1 MTGLIPEYRY
11 LIANVV
17 DGSVV
22 MEVPFG
28 GVSWERKISGAGAF
42 SGSISADPNQDH
54 FDLYNTTIPGKHAI
68 YVMRDGVCVWG
79 GIIWSRD
86 YDIIDRNLSV
96 SALEFS
102 SYFHHRLFWKTM
114 ALTGPTIKDMLTQ
127 LVTAVFND
135 QSSVNEPLAYSASD
149 VHNLI
154 NFYKQDNGSGSA
166 GNRVTITTEENHNFI
181 DDDSVYIDGFT
192 GAGTGYGQT
201 YFNGTYTVK
210 KVNNNTFYYTVGGSA
225 TFTNTTATNA
235 GLGVY
240 AIKSSSKTTI
250 DSSVAINMSLSLETA
265 VVDVSTGL
273 DSYTIVPGGAN
284 ENDPYTFR
292 GTEMRYV
299 GEIIDNFSSNGVQSY
314 LTSDPNQSI
323 VSTRFDYFVES
334 TLDGATGKFK
344 NTFKAWLVRK
354 DNNQYKTQPT
364 STVDYSALYGP
375 SKLAA
380 SNIVFEHPGNI
391 VSMSLAENAD
401 SAASRLWMV
410 DSGNDLNNT
419 AEPYYGSYTNLTYLG
434 NGYPILETA
443 ITDRNLDVNNDKQV
457 APYAKSVGYRLA
469 PPIGTYSV
477 QVNGSLSPE
486 IGVYKPGDWC
496 VVIPNDSFIN
506 KRLMP
511 PYENRTGVLVR
522 KILSVKVSVPD
533 NPTFPETVDL
543 ELVPEWEVSDA

>member
-54 FDLYNTTIPGKHAI
+54 FDLYNTTIPGKHAV

-86 YDIIDRNLSV
+86 YDIIERNLSV

-102 SYFHHRLFWKTM
+102 SYFHHRVFWKTM
-114 ALTGPTIKDMLTQ
+114 TITGPTIKDMLTQ

-135 QSSVNEPLAYSASD
+135 QSATNEPLSYSASD

-154 NFYKQDNGSGSA
+154 TYYQQKDIAGTGA
-166 GNRVTITTEENHNFI
+166 GNRVTITTEENHKFVNG
-181 DDDSVYIDGFT
+181 DSVYIGGFT
-192 GAGTGYGQT
+192 GAVDGSNVGYGST
-201 YFNGTYTVK
+201 AFNGTYTVT
-210 KVNNNTFYYTVGGSA
+210 KVTDTTFYYTIGGTARNINS
-225 TFTNTTATNA
+225 TATNVA
-235 GLGVY
+235 LGSF
-240 AIKSSSKTTI
+240 AIKASSKTTI
-250 DSSVAINMSLSLETA
+250 DSSVAISMSLSIDDDLA
-265 VVDVSTGL
+265 D
-273 DSYTIVPGGAN
+273 YTIVDSGDNNPF
-284 ENDPYTFR
+284 TFR
-292 GTEMRYV
+292 GSEMRYV

-314 LTSDPNQSI
+314 LTSDPNTVTI
-323 VSTRFDYFVES
+323 STRFDYFVES
-334 TLDGATGKFK
+334 TLNGATNKFT

-354 DNNQYKTQPT
+354 DTNQYKAIPT
-364 STVDYSALYGP
+364 NTLDYSALYGP

-391 VSMSLAENAD
+391 ISMSLAENAD

-410 DSGNDLNNT
+410 DSGNDLDSN
-419 AEPYYGSYTNLTYLG
+419 AAKYYASYTNLTYLG
-434 NGYPILETA
+434 NKYPILETA
-443 ITDRNLDVNNDKQV
+443 ITDRNLVTNTDQEV
-457 APYAKSVGYRLA
+457 APYAKSVAYRLA

-477 QVNGSLSPE
+477 QVNGSLPPE

>member
-1 MTGLIPEYRY
+1 MTGLVPEYRY

-54 FDLYNTTIPGKHAI
+54 FDLYNTTIPGKHAV

-86 YDIIDRNLSV
+86 YDITERNLSV

-102 SYFHHRLFWKTM
+102 SYFHHRVFWKTM
-114 ALTGPTIKDMLTQ
+114 TINGPTIKNMLTQ
-127 LVTAVFND
+127 LVNAVFND
-135 QSSVNEPLAYSASD
+135 QSATNEPLSYSASD

-154 NFYKQDNGSGSA
+154 TFYQQKLTGGASATGSG
-166 GNRVTITTEENHNFI
+166 NIVTVTTEEKHKFI
-181 DDDSVYIDGFT
+181 TGDSVYIGGFT
-192 GAGTGYGQT
+192 GAVDGSNVGYGST
-201 YFNGTYTVK
+201 AFNGTYTVT
-210 KVNNNTFYYTVGGSA
+210 VTNATTFYYTIGGTAQNINS
-225 TFTNTTATNA
+225 TATNA
-235 GLGVY
+235 ALGSF
-240 AIKSSSKTTI
+240 AIKASSRTTI
-250 DSSVAINMSLSLETA
+250 NSSAAISMSLSIDDDLA
-265 VVDVSTGL
+265 D
-273 DSYTIVPGGAN
+273 YTIVDSGDNNPF
-284 ENDPYTFR
+284 TFR
-292 GTEMRYV
+292 GSEMRYV
-299 GEIIDNFSSNGVQSY
+299 GEIIDNFSSNGVPSY
-314 LTSDPNQSI
+314 LTSDPNTVTI
-323 VSTRFDYFVES
+323 STKFDYFVES
-334 TLDGATGKFK
+334 TLNGVTNKFT

-354 DNNQYKTQPT
+354 DTNQYAAIPT
-364 STVDYSALYGP
+364 NTVNYSALYGP

-380 SNIVFEHPGNI
+380 SSIIFEHPGNI
-391 VSMSLAENAD
+391 LSMSLAENAD

-410 DSGNDLNNT
+410 DSGNDLDSN
-419 AEPYYGSYTNLTYLG
+419 AAKYYASYTNLTYLG
-434 NGYPILETA
+434 NKYPILETA
-443 ITDRNLDVNNDKQV
+443 ITDRNLTVNNDQEV

>member
-1 MTGLIPEYRY
+1 MAGLIPEYRY

-68 YVMRDGVCVWG
+68 YVIRDGVCVWG

-86 YDIIDRNLSV
+86 YDIIDRNLSI

-102 SYFHHRLFWKTM
+102 SYFHHRVFWKSM
-114 ALTGPTIKDMLTQ
+114 AVTGPTIKNMLTQ
-127 LVTAVFND
+127 VVNAVFND
-135 QSSVNEPLAYSASD
+135 QSGTNEPLAYSASD

-154 NFYKQDNGSGSA
+154 TYYQQKSTGGSGATGS
-166 GNRVTITTEENHNFI
+166 GNIVTVRTEEKHKFVDGN
-181 DDDSVYIDGFT
+181 SVYIGGFT
-192 GAGTGYGQT
+192 GAVDGSDVGYGST
-201 YFNGTYTVK
+201 AFNGTYPVTVIDA
-210 KVNNNTFYYTVGGSA
+210 NIFYYTISGTA
-225 TFTNTTATNA
+225 QNINYQATNTA
-235 GLGVY
+235 LGCY
-240 AIKSSSKTTI
+240 AIKASSRTTI
-250 DSSVAINMSLSLETA
+250 NSSAAISMSLSIDDDLA
-265 VVDVSTGL
+265 D
-273 DSYTIVPGGAN
+273 YTIVHDGD
-284 ENDPYTFR
+284 NDPFLFR
-292 GTEMRYV
+292 GSEMRYV

-323 VSTRFDYFVES
+323 ISTRFDYFVES
-334 TLDGATGKFK
+334 TLDGATNKFT

-354 DNNQYKTQPT
+354 DTNQYAAIPT
-364 STVDYSALYGP
+364 NTVGYSALYGP
-375 SKLAA
+375 SKLDA

-391 VSMSLAENAD
+391 VSMSLSENAD

-410 DSGNDLNNT
+410 DSGNDLDSN
-419 AEPYYGSYTNLTYLG
+419 AEKYYGSYTNLTYLG
-434 NGYPILETA
+434 NKYPILETA
-443 ITDRNLDVNNDKQV
+443 ITDRNLTVNTDQEV

-469 PPIGTYSV
+469 PPIGSYTV
-477 QVNGSLSPE
+477 QVNGSLPPE
-486 IGVYKPGDWC
+486 IGTYKPGDWC

-522 KILSVKVSVPD
+522 KILSVKVNVPD